1 MTNIDD
7 DTVKCMLNILNDNLY
22 DNNVNTE
29 ELDGEINEDQFF

>member
-7 DTVKCMLNILNDNLY
+7 DTVKCMLNILNENLCDNT
-22 DNNVNTE
+22 VNTD